1 MQILAAILKKI
12 SDKDDNTA
20 QTLCDLMPLSYAE
33 IYEKYHD
40 VISDDE
46 ARTLFQQAQRQKKK
60 NRFTDA
66 EIVTHNNP
74 QIKNIPHLYTGQS
87 PERCYGNDFIPD
99 RISEYAEPGMVSS
112 MFSPAAYLTELYR
125 EARALHKQDS
135 KYHLDKRRPDLK
147 ALSLSQENLDDEIS
161 TLELSNDVL
170 FTALKGGNDKD
181 EQPVLKRLSEK
192 YQSLTL
198 PYHEPFQIIRKVSE
212 LKNIFP
218 VVNKYPVIINNKK
231 TDKTWIKTI
240 NCNLS
245 PSLLDMLKEI
255 YTNINSSQG
264 GKPDELIKKYIT
276 DDLPY
281 LYFLKNVMNYF
292 DLTSKEFSILTE
304 FFKMKDDANQEN
316 ITEYKKN
323 LLKLRGVVGL
333 YKASELPLDTIVFVL
348 KSFNCELADEKAV
361 NAIINLKVARDN
373 YQLRDED
380 IAVLLGG
387 HIVESKVNKDISQF
401 DRIFNSLPLGSEK
414 LTVDNTELDLS
425 KADYKEGDHE
435 KFIINCLKRALG
447 INESLLAEVSEFIYG
462 KKQNFTCNI
471 ESLSLF
477 YRSIL
482 IARVNNIT
490 VNTLIMLFRLL
501 PEVFKSNIQSC
512 GSSDNIYDLL
522 YDVNYYTTWFNEN
535 KLSISMCYFLLHKS
549 DEVVVTQGINDIIS
563 EIRNG
568 LNEED
573 FNDKPSNADELMKK
587 ISPALSSVLDISSVN
602 TMESVL
608 LWVNILKPEG
618 IDIRTLFYYIYNN
631 MKCPDQKDNKTIIFI
646 IKMSVMI
653 NMIAIDDSLLS
664 LWVKTPARLD
674 VSPDIIKYKF
684 STIKIMIDA
693 NAVIKRT
700 GEKSDLVISSL
711 NNDGLS
717 YKIIADIFGQDN
729 KIVQQAFKFFDKTES
744 ISNYRLLTDVIMVLD
759 LFKETDISPDDFT
772 KLFCNDKKD
781 KVYDDYLNISKI
793 AESTLEPD
801 EITELK
807 CIINKRRSPALCS
820 LYIIEK
826 LHGLS
831 HENDNAVVYKKLL
844 IDTEISGEIKTTK
857 IAEAIACIQLYVNN
871 CLNNLEKEVN
881 NSVRSRP
888 FFRNWE
894 EYNRRYST
902 WAALSMLL
910 YYPENY
916 IDPVIRTGKTAMMDN
931 LQQRISQE
939 GIKKEAIDDAFRT
952 YLTEFDQVA
961 DLNVISAY
969 HDEIDIKKGKT
980 YLIGHSG
987 LSAGSYYIRRINHE
1001 NIKIKEKI
1009 EVPSFA
1015 WSDWCKIECG
1025 MNPYKNIIRP
1035 VIFNGR
1041 LYIFWLEYS
1050 KVEIKDGPAQN
1061 KISLMFS
1068 YLSYDNTWSEVDFV
1082 DLSGRLGK
1090 LINLGLHDDENK
1102 KIGLY
1107 CSENISGYGLL
1118 FAFYDIKSVSQITDA
1133 VMFYFQNKNS
1143 VNDVPA
1149 DKKDK
1154 VSDAIKGYFD
1164 SDDVKKVINI
1174 HSADNIS
1181 IVRKSSDDVIDN
1193 VKGGSDIVS
1202 VSMITTGLSLS
1213 SDGEKYTGKF
1223 KLKFLMKKPPL
1234 SFGDDRDSQY
1244 AAYLDVCNIALWHD
1258 HNIEHSI
1265 AYLITKIKVDNE
1277 HVIDSVVFIFDR
1289 TTNSYILFLYDS
1301 SRRERVITDGY
1312 YFSEI
1317 NMIFGSRGGER
1328 EGPNIKEIQSGVV
1341 IKADAVDILDSI
1353 SLPGHYVYLKLKFQ
1367 RYEYRTDDAVEVKKF
1382 FNNEPALIYLTAQ
1395 LSVGDEIKPTLRLGQ
1410 WCEEKKSIDNDG
1422 IQYTSKDDAFSF
1434 DIKKSD
1440 LINCKN
1446 NNVCIYLVASDRYGI
1461 MIKYKIM
1468 NEIVV
1473 FDGKKNVINIKGN
1486 KRGAQYL
1493 EFCKDNDSDCKKT
1506 RIRLNTLFVR
1516 DLVSLANKG
1525 IDHVLSWRGQSL
1537 REPGIDDDDEFKS
1550 VPIDFNGANALYFWE
1565 LFYYTP
1571 MMIADI
1577 LLQHQSYNEA
1587 ERWLQYIFNPAG
1599 YIENDIYTERYW
1611 NVRPLAEDIQ

>member
-12 SDKDDNTA
+12 SDKGDNTA

-66 EIVTHNNP
+66 EIVTRNNP

-161 TLELSNDVL
+161 TLELSNEVL

-181 EQPVLKRLSEK
+181 EQSVLKRLSEK
-192 YQSLTL
+192 YQSITL
-198 PYHEPFQIIRKVSE
+198 PYHEPFQIIKKVSE
-212 LKNIFP
+212 LKKIFP
-218 VVNKYPVIINNKK
+218 IVNKYPSIINNKK
-231 TDKTWIKTI
+231 TDKTWMKTI
-240 NCNLS
+240 DCGFS
-245 PSLLDMLKEI
+245 PALLDMLKDI

-264 GKPDELIKKYIT
+264 GKLDELIKKYIT
-276 DDLPY
+276 DKFS
-281 LYFLKNVMNYF
+281 YFYHLKDVMNYLR
-292 DLTSKEFSILTE
+292 LTNKEFSILSV
-304 FFKMKDDANQEN
+304 FFDMKEDANSVN
-316 ITEYKKN
+316 IDKYKKN
-323 LLKLRGVVGL
+323 FLKLRGVVSL
-333 YKASELPLDTIVFVL
+333 YKASELPLDTIVFIL
-348 KSFNCELADEKAV
+348 KSFNCNLADEKAV
-361 NAIINLKVARDN
+361 NAIVNLKIVRER
-373 YQLRDED
+373 YQLRDDD

-387 HIVESKVNKDISQF
+387 NIVKEEINTDISQF
-401 DRIFNSLPLGSEK
+401 DRIFNNPPLGG
-414 LTVDNTELDLS
+414 TVFKDDNTVLNLFTGNYPDNS
-425 KADYKEGDHE
+425 HE
-435 KFIINCLKRALG
+435 RFIINCLKRSLG
-447 INESLLAEVSEFIYG
+447 VNESGLSGLCKFIYG
-462 KKQNFTCNI
+462 RQSLVNCNI
-471 ESLSLF
+471 EFLSLC
-477 YRSIL
+477 YRTVL
-482 IARVNNIT
+482 MARINNIPA
-490 VNTLIMLFRLL
+490 NELIILFSLL
-501 PEVFKSNIQSC
+501 PEVFEDNIQTYKT
-512 GSSDNIYDLL
+512 SDDIYDML
-522 YDVNYYTTWFNEN
+522 YNVNYYTTWFNEN

-563 EIRNG
+563 EIKNG

-573 FNDKPSNADELMKK
+573 FNDELSNTIELIKK

-602 TMESVL
+602 AMKSVL
-608 LWVNILKPEG
+608 QWINKLKPDG
-618 IDIRTLFYYIYNN
+618 IDIKTLFSNICD
-631 MKCPDQKDNKTIIFI
+631 KKKKPDQKDNKTIIYI
-646 IKMSVMI
+646 IKISVMI
-653 NMIAIDDSLLS
+653 NMIATDDSLLS
-664 LWVKTPARLD
+664 SWVKTPALLD
-674 VSPDIIKYKF
+674 KSLSQLKYDFK
-684 STIKIMIDA
+684 TIKMMVDA
-693 NAVIKRT
+693 NAAIRCT
-700 GEKSDLVISSL
+700 GEKSDLIISEL
-711 NNDGLS
+711 NNNKLS
-717 YKIIADIFGQDN
+717 YKMIADVFNQN
-729 KIVQQAFKFFDKTES
+729 EKIVQQALKYLGKNEN
-744 ISNYRLLTDVIMVLD
+744 ISDYRSLTDVAIVLD
-759 LFKETDISPDDFT
+759 LFTETEISPDDFT
-772 KLFCNDKKD
+772 KLFGVNTENKD
-781 KVYDDYLNISKI
+781 YIYYYNLSET
-793 AESTLEPD
+793 AESILEQGKVAD
-801 EITELK
+801 LK
-807 CIINKRRSPALCS
+807 GTTNNLRGPVLCS
-820 LYIIEK
+820 LYVSEK
-826 LHGLS
+826 LSDLK
-831 HENDNAVVYKKLL
+831 NDNNSVAVYKYLL
-844 IDTEISGEIKTTK
+844 IDTEISEEIKTTR
-857 IAEAIACIQLYVNN
+857 IAEAIACIQLYVNH
-871 CLNNLEKEVN
+871 CLNNLEEEVQD
-881 NSVRSRP
+881 SVRTRS
-888 FFRNWE
+888 FFRDWE
-894 EYNRRYST
+894 TYNRRYST

-1068 YLSYDNTWSEVDFV
+1068 YLRYDNTWSEVDFV

-1234 SFGDDRDSQY
+1234 SFGDDRDSEY
-1244 AAYLDVCNIALWHD
+1244 SAYLDVCNIAQWHD

-1317 NMIFGSRGGER
+1317 NMIFGSQGGER

-1341 IKADAVDILDSI
+1341 IKADAVDILDFI
-1353 SLPGHYVYLKLKFQ
+1353 SLPSHYVYLKLKFQ
-1367 RYEYRTDDAVEVKKF
+1367 RFGYQTKSAVLVKKL
-1382 FNNEPALIYLTAQ
+1382 FNNEPALTSLTAQ
-1395 LSVGDEIKPTLRLGQ
+1395 LSVGDEIKSILRLEQ

-1461 MIKYKIM
+1461 MIKYKI
-1468 NEIVV
+1468 
-1473 FDGKKNVINIKGN
+1473 
-1486 KRGAQYL
+1486 RG
-1493 EFCKDNDSDCKKT
+1493 CP
-1506 RIRLNTLFVR
+1506 R
-1516 DLVSLANKG
+1516 
-1525 IDHVLSWRGQSL
+1525 
-1537 REPGIDDDDEFKS
+1537 
-1550 VPIDFNGANALYFWE
+1550 
-1565 LFYYTP
+1565 
-1571 MMIADI
+1571 
-1577 LLQHQSYNEA
+1577 
-1587 ERWLQYIFNPAG
+1587 
-1599 YIENDIYTERYW
+1599 
-1611 NVRPLAEDIQ
+1611 